1 MGEPMTRILL
11 IDDDRELCGLLR
23 EYLEPEGF
31 SCTVAHNGTDGLQ
44 QATGENWDIIILDVM
59 LPGKTGFQILS
70 ALRGQENAVPILMLT
85 ARGDDVDRVIGL
97 EMGADDYLPK
107 PFNPRELVA
116 RMRAILRRTA
126 SSSGSVPADGS
137 TSPHSAC
144 ILSVGDLC
152 MDTVHRRVSLRGVN
166 VSLTGAEF
174 RLLQLLLETPG
185 VPVTREH
192 LTRQALGRGV
202 RPFDRSLDMHI
213 SRIRKK
219 LDQGSGRG
227 ECIISVRGEGYAYV
241 GSESV

>member
-1 MGEPMTRILL
+1 MTRILL

-31 SCTVAHNGTDGLQ
+31 SCTVAHNGADGLR
-44 QATGENWDIIILDVM
+44 QATGESWDIIILDVM

-126 SSSGSVPADGS
+126 TSCGSAPAGG
-137 TSPHSAC
+137 TSPRSAS

-152 MDTVHRRVSLRGVN
+152 MDTVHRKVSLGGVN

-185 VPVTREH
+185 VPVAREQ
-192 LTRQALGRGV
+192 LTRQALGRGA

-219 LDQGSGRG
+219 LDQESGRG
-227 ECIISVRGEGYAYV
+227 ECIVSVRGEGYAYV
-241 GSESV
+241 GSDSV